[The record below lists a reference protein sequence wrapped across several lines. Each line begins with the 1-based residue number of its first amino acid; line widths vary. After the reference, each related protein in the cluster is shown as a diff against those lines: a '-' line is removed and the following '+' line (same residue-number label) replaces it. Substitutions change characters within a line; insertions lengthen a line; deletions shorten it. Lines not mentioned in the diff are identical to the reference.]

1 VTDLLHFEDF
11 SEGQSIPLGPYA
23 VTRDGVLAFA
33 SEFDPQPFHLDD
45 EAADQSVLGGLCAS
59 GWHSCAM
66 MMRMMTD
73 ACLSHTAALGSS
85 GIDEVRWLKPVRPGD
100 VLTGEM
106 VLLSKRVSSRRP
118 DMGITTWRWEAANQ
132 AGEKK
137 ISMTGV
143 VFMQVRGP

>member
-1 VTDLLHFEDF
+1 
-11 SEGQSIPLGPYA
+11 
-23 VTRDGVLAFA
+23 
-33 SEFDPQPFHLDD
+33 
-45 EAADQSVLGGLCAS
+45 
-59 GWHSCAM
+59 M